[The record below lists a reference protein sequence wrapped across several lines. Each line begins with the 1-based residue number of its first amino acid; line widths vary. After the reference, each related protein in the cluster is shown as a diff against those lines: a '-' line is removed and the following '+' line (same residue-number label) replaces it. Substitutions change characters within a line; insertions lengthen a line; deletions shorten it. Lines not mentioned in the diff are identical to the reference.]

1 MSTNIYLCRY
11 VVHSEEIILSLV
23 MNHDL
28 TMQILANQLN
38 GLVNVFDFES
48 SDDKF
53 VLYTLTVLA
62 ENYKDK
68 GGKSELSQWKKR
80 EP

>member
-1 MSTNIYLCRY
+1 MSTNIYLYQY
-11 VVHSEEIILSLV
+11 VCHSEEIILGLV

-48 SDDKF
+48 VDDKF
-53 VLYTLTVLA
+53 ILYTVVVLA
-62 ENYKDK
+62 QNYKDK
-68 GGKSELSQWKKR
+68 GGKSEFSQWKNR
-80 EP
+80 ES